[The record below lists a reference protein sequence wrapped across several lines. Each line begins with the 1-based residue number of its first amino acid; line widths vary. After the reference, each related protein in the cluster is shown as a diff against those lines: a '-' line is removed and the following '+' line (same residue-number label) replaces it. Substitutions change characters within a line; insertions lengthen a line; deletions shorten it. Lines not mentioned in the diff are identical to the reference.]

1 MKKWLRI
8 SAMVLVFIGTIVLL
22 TAAHNK
28 EGAIVLQEPEIKI
41 DVQDGIALLTETE
54 LLDELKMNQL
64 YLEGMT
70 KDELKVREIEKFLEG
85 MNEVAAADVYIDLGG
100 QWHVDVETRRPIAR
114 IIMNS
119 RPDFY
124 IDNTDEIMK
133 ISAYFRPKI
142 LGFTGLE
149 VLFDQRVNTD
159 ELINN
164 DSLKTKFKLDQI
176 YRISSYVCN
185 SAFYDAQIVQVHFTK
200 EDGFVLIPRVGNQT
214 IIFGEA
220 PSDDAVEK
228 KFKKLTT
235 FYDEVI
241 PFEGWEKY
249 KEINLKFDD
258 QIVAKKK

>member
-1 MKKWLRI
+1 MKKWLKI
-8 SAMVLVFIGTIVLL
+8 IGLVLLFVGTIVVLS
-22 TAAHNK
+22 AAHQR
-28 EGAIVLQEPEIKI
+28 EGETTLTDPEIKI

-54 LLDELKMNQL
+54 LRDELEMNQFYHSGMMKEEL
-64 YLEGMT
+64 DVEG
-70 KDELKVREIEKFLEG
+70 IENFLVN
-85 MNEVAAADVYIDLGG
+85 MNEVASADVYIDIGG
-100 QWHVDVETRRPIAR
+100 KWHVDIETRRPLAR
-114 IIMNS
+114 IIMNN

-124 IDNTDEIMK
+124 IDNTNEIMK
-133 ISAYFRPKI
+133 ISVYSKPKI

-149 VLFDQRVNTD
+149 MLFDQRVNLD
-159 ELINN
+159 SVINN

-185 SAFYDAQIVQVHFTK
+185 SAFYNAQIVQVHFTK

-214 IIFGEA
+214 IIFGAA
-220 PSDDAVEK
+220 PSDDVVEE

-249 KEINLKFDD
+249 REINLKFKD

>member
-8 SAMVLVFIGTIVLL
+8 IGLALLFIGSIVVL
-22 TAAHNK
+22 TAAHQR
-28 EGAIVLQEPEIKI
+28 EDGIVLVDPEIEI
-41 DVQDGIALLTETE
+41 NVQDGIALLTETE
-54 LLDELKMNQL
+54 LQDELKMHQFYRSGIMKSELNV
-64 YLEGMT
+64 EG
-70 KDELKVREIEKFLEG
+70 IEEFLIN
-85 MNEVAAADVYIDLGG
+85 MNEVSEADVYIDIGG
-100 QWHVDVETRRPIAR
+100 KWHVDVKTRRPLAR
-114 IIMNS
+114 IIMNN

-124 IDNTDEIMK
+124 IDKANEIMD
-133 ISAYFRPKI
+133 ISVYSKPKI

-149 VLFDQRVNTD
+149 LLFDQAVNMD
-159 ELINN
+159 SVINN
-164 DSLKTKFKLDQI
+164 DSLKTKYKLDQI

-185 SAFYDAQIVQVHFTK
+185 SAFYNAQIVQVHFTK

-214 IIFGEA
+214 IIFGAA
-220 PSDDAVEK
+220 PSDDVVEE

-249 KEINLKFDD
+249 REINLKFKD